1 MAQLKYEGKRVVSR
15 AANAKATI
23 KTYMH
28 RAKVAPG
35 KSRLTLNSVNP
46 GIKRTDEGVG
56 TDR

>member
-1 MAQLKYEGKRVVSR
+1 MAELKYKGKHVVSR

-35 KSRLTLNSVNP
+35 KSRLTLNS
-46 GIKRTDEGVG
+46 
-56 TDR
+56 